1 MILCIIDILRC
12 DYKDGANYVIT
23 IPAHVTT
30 FKYNFAIFD
39 DDVLETDET
48 INLVIDSANHN
59 QIRIIN
65 PYKALVTIKDN
76 EERE

>member
-1 MILCIIDILRC
+1 M
-12 DYKDGANYVIT
+12 
-23 IPAHVTT
+23 TT